1 MRAPWA
7 VGDAAH
13 ATGMPGMPATV
24 HPALRGVRPP
34 PPASG
39 PPSTFEWRGWSF
51 NAPKGPILATQDADT
66 YQPSAAL
73 PRHLACVQV
82 RTCTC
87 LCSVVCQDGLAR
99 HPCERARRADIPAP
113 VAAGLQSWA

>member
-7 VGDAAH
+7 VSGAAP
-13 ATGMPGMPATV
+13 ATGLPGMPATV

-34 PPASG
+34 APANG
-39 PPSTFEWRGWSF
+39 PPSIFEWRGWSF
-51 NAPKGPILATQDADT
+51 NAPKGPILATQDADK

-87 LCSVVCQDGLAR
+87 LCIQ
-99 HPCERARRADIPAP
+99 
-113 VAAGLQSWA
+113 